1 MHELSLLAAA
11 MEDPGRDCLIAD
23 GRVWSYADV
32 AARVRTAMAS
42 LVARGV
48 ERGDPVAITPEVDLD
63 SVVWLYALFELACP
77 AVLLHPGL
85 RDRERSL
92 ILSGAQPAHRIEGRV
107 PDEGFV
113 EQIAPL
119 ASVSNEQTLV
129 IAYTSGSSGTPRGAR
144 LSRRAFIASEAA
156 HASNLGWL
164 PEDRWLLCMPP
175 AHVGGLSIVTRSLIA
190 RRCIVLGSSPFDP
203 RALSRRMTEGR
214 VTLLSVVPTML
225 RRLLLLR
232 DPAWT
237 PTRELRAVLVGG
249 APFPSELREQ
259 ATTRGV
265 PTLATYGCTEA
276 CSQVTTQTRDQSG
289 RPGSGAALSGV
300 EVRIEDDE
308 IQIRGD
314 VLMDGYLGEDRN
326 GDPWT
331 PDGWFRTGDFGSFL
345 ADGQLWVGGRLDDVI
360 VTGGENVAPQEVEAW
375 LETVPG
381 VVSACVF
388 SLPHTDWG
396 EEVVAALVID
406 PADSSVQG
414 LRSRLEG
421 GLAPHKHPKR
431 ICVLDALPL
440 NPSGKVDRAAVKALC
455 TGKFTRISALEA
467 FLKSARVPPSGR

>member
-1 MHELSLLAAA
+1 MHELSVLAAA
-11 MEDPGRDCLIAD
+11 IEDPGRDCLIAG

-32 AARVRTAMAS
+32 ATRVRTVMTALAD
-42 LVARGV
+42 RGV
-48 ERGDPVAITPEVDLD
+48 KPGDRVALTPGVDVD
-63 SVVWLYALFELACP
+63 SIVWLYALFELACP

-85 RDRERSL
+85 RDRERAV
-92 ILSGAQPAHRIEGRV
+92 ILEEAEPAHRIGGRV
-107 PDEGFV
+107 PDGASAER
-113 EQIAPL
+113 IAQP
-119 ASVSNEQTLV
+119 VSIPAEQTLV
-129 IAYTSGSSGTPRGAR
+129 IAYTSGSRGRSRGAR

-164 PEDRWLLCMPP
+164 TDDRWLLCMPP
-175 AHVGGLSIVTRSLIA
+175 AHVGGLSVVTRSLIA
-190 RRCIVLGSSPFDP
+190 RRCIVLGPGPFDP
-203 RALSRRMTEGR
+203 RELSRRMAEDR

-225 RRLLLLR
+225 RRLLLLE

-237 PTRELRAVLVGG
+237 PGPELRAVLVGG
-249 APFPSELREQ
+249 APFPLELRER
-259 ATTRGV
+259 AKERRV

-276 CSQVTTQTRDQSG
+276 CSQVTTQRPEQSG
-289 RPGSGAALSGV
+289 RPGSGEVLSGV

-314 VLMDGYLGEDRN
+314 VLMDGYLGEDRSRE
-326 GDPWT
+326 PWT
-331 PDGWFRTGDFGSFL
+331 PDGWLRTGDFGSFL
-345 ADGQLWVGGRLDDVI
+345 SDRQLWVRGRLDDLV

-388 SLPHTDWG
+388 SLPHADWG

-406 PADSSVQG
+406 SARYGAQRLG
-414 LRSRLEG
+414 KRLEE

-440 NPSGKVDRAAVKALC
+440 NRSGKVDRIAVAALC
-455 TGKFTRISALEA
+455 AGKLTRISTL
-467 FLKSARVPPSGR
+467 